1 MATSKMVNVV
11 AMDRPTNVWRT
22 GSSPISTTSK
32 EGLTKSSGGLYILAS
47 DMPYMVTLNA
57 DYAEVVNGE
66 QNGSVSGGYVVK
78 WYAQGSGAGG
88 TTWDDPS
95 RYTVPVSTD
104 SSVSITQLESDTSV
118 GWYQG
123 ASYQMCNVCA
133 KWVPKRVSV
142 GFDVN
147 GGELTSGLV
156 KFVTYGSAYGTLP
169 TPTRTD
175 YTFDGW
181 YTAASGGTL
190 VTDSTVV
197 TATDNHT
204 LYAHWTEVPETMT
217 VTFEA
222 NGGTVSPASKSVTS
236 GSAYGTLPT
245 PTRTGYTFDGW
256 YTAAMGGSQVTAAS
270 VVAVRFDHTLY
281 AHWTGGNITVTFN
294 ANGGTVSPSSKTVR
308 LGDCYGSLPFASKT
322 GYYFWGWYTAADG
335 GTEVTPNDRPS
346 AAITLY
352 AHWYEY
358 VMPSPGVP
366 GFSSF

>member
-32 EGLTKSSGGLYILAS
+32 EGLTKSSGGLYILTS

-57 DYAEVVNGE
+57 DYAEVVIGE
-66 QNGSVSGGYVVK
+66 QNGRVSGGYVVK
-78 WYAQGSGAGG
+78 WYAQGSGAVG
-88 TTWDDPS
+88 TTWNDPS

-104 SSVSITQLESDTSV
+104 SSVSITQLESDSSV

-169 TPTRTD
+169 TPTRT
-175 YTFDGW
+175 
-181 YTAASGGTL
+181 
-190 VTDSTVV
+190 
-197 TATDNHT
+197 
-204 LYAHWTEVPETMT
+204 
-217 VTFEA
+217 
-222 NGGTVSPASKSVTS
+222 
-236 GSAYGTLPT
+236 
-245 PTRTGYTFDGW
+245 GYTFDGW
-256 YTAAMGGSQVTAAS
+256 YTSAMGGSQVTAAS